1 MNTRLGTIGALIVD
15 DSKDECE
22 LLFALFQYVSSVRII
37 GCVHDG
43 IDAIDYL
50 RGIGEFGNRQSF
62 PYPDLLLLDFNMPRC
77 NGVQVLEFLRQ
88 QICRP
93 RVILWSSTLDQINVP
108 LALNIGADLVCSK
121 PGSLKEVGSIIRALE
136 AHVFR
141 QLPPV
146 VRAATREPTPI
157 HL

>member
-1 MNTRLGTIGALIVD
+1 MNNGLSTIGALIVD

-22 LLFALFQYVSSVRII
+22 LLLALFQYVSSVRII

-50 RGIGEFGNRQSF
+50 RGVGEFGNRQTF

-77 NGVQVLEFLRQ
+77 NGVHVLEFLRKQ
-88 QICRP
+88 TCRP
-93 RVILWSSTLDQINVP
+93 RVVLWSSTLEQINVP
-108 LALNIGADLVCSK
+108 LALHIGADVVCAK
-121 PGSLKEVGSIIRALE
+121 PGSLKEIGSIMRGLE
-136 AHVFR
+136 ANVFR
-141 QLPPV
+141 QLPLVACGKTP
-146 VRAATREPTPI
+146 EPAPI